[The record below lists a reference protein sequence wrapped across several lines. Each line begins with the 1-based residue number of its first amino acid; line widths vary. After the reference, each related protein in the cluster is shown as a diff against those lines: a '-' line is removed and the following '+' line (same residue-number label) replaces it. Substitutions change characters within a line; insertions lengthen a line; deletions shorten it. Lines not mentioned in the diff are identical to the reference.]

1 MRSSPYLDTTDR
13 VIPRLI
19 TFRVHGDIRQ
29 YDITDTK
36 NPKLTGQ
43 VWLGGCITKEFGV
56 KVTEDRELKVKILEK
71 KYLYV
76 PE

>member
-1 MRSSPYLDTTDR
+1 MINFS
-13 VIPRLI
+13 
-19 TFRVHGDIRQ
+19 FRVHGDIRQ

-56 KVTEDRELKVKILEK
+56 KVTEDQELKVKTMKINFVGGLIVK
-71 KYLYV
+71 NL
-76 PE
+76 

>member
-1 MRSSPYLDTTDR
+1 M
-13 VIPRLI
+13 PRLI
-19 TFRVHGDIRQ
+19 NLLFPFRVHGDVRQ

-56 KVTEDRELKVKILEK
+56 KVTEDQELKVKTMKIKFVGGLIVK
-71 KYLYV
+71 NL
-76 PE
+76 

>member
-1 MRSSPYLDTTDR
+1 MINFSS
-13 VIPRLI
+13 
-19 TFRVHGDIRQ
+19 RVHGDIRQ

-56 KVTEDRELKVKILEK
+56 KVTEDQELKVKTMKINF
-71 KYLYV
+71 V
-76 PE
+76 GS

>member
-1 MRSSPYLDTTDR
+1 MINFSS
-13 VIPRLI
+13 
-19 TFRVHGDIRQ
+19 RVHGDIRQ

-56 KVTEDRELKVKILEK
+56 KVTEDQELKVKTMKINFVGGLIVK
-71 KYLYV
+71 NL
-76 PE
+76 

>member
-1 MRSSPYLDTTDR
+1 MIIFS
-13 VIPRLI
+13 
-19 TFRVHGDIRQ
+19 FRVHGDIRQ

-56 KVTEDRELKVKILEK
+56 KVTEDQELKVKTTKINFVGGLIVK
-71 KYLYV
+71 NL
-76 PE
+76 

>member
-1 MRSSPYLDTTDR
+1 MINFS
-13 VIPRLI
+13 
-19 TFRVHGDIRQ
+19 FRVHGDIRQ

-56 KVTEDRELKVKILEK
+56 KVTEDQELKVKNNEN
-71 KYLYV
+71 KYCGGGV
-76 PE
+76 VVAGGG